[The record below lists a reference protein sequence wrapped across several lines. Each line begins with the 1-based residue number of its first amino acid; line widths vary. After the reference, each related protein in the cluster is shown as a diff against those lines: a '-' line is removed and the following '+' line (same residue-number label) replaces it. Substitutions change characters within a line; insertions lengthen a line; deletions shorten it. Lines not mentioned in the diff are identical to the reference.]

1 MRQETGLILKQQPL
15 TLVDVLEL
23 QAELLCDKPVMTF
36 VRNAE
41 EAAGLSPAQVL
52 TYNGLREQATSI
64 AAALQS
70 VASPGERILILL
82 PPGPDYLASFFGCL
96 YAGMIAVPAYPP
108 SPMLSSKRIHAI
120 TRDSKPSV
128 VLSTT
133 FVREA
138 CEVAVQEGGMQG
150 PVIAV
155 DQLPLEKSDIYRGN
169 ANTVAFLQYTSG
181 STGEPHGVIV
191 SHGNLI
197 ANIAALK
204 RHLHIGQGDR
214 QASWLPPYHDMG
226 LIQGLLQPVVD
237 GLDVVAMTPATFLR
251 NPFSW
256 LRCFDTFKATYGGAP
271 NFAYAL
277 CVERVKKE
285 PLEADLSS
293 WRVAFCGAEPIRRRT
308 LEDFE
313 AVFAANGLRSRITMP
328 GYGLA
333 EATLVVTTRELGSA
347 LDVARLAPDGSHYEW
362 EAGAGSVRTEDNG
375 TVVAVGTPV
384 ELTDI
389 RIVDPSTRTEV
400 ADGQVGEIWVSGPT
414 VAQGYW
420 KNDEATETV
429 FRAHLATSDGKKSY
443 LRTGDLGFHLNG
455 QLFVAGRIKDM
466 LILRGQNI
474 YPQDIEKTVEAID
487 KRFSENRV
495 VAAGLPGMESD
506 DVIVVIGCRT
516 QISEAEVT
524 KLGGLVREG
533 VAAEH
538 GISISDVVF
547 TGRGQILLTSSGK
560 LRRSATRDAYL
571 AGNLK
576 LYGVSRIPCAPL
588 SCVPDVD
595 DDNLLGL
602 IVRAFASVLPSKTA
616 DADTNFYATGGDS
629 LCLVELTMIL
639 EDEHGIT
646 MEPALVSSHP
656 TPRALAKILNLQ
668 SATPCQS
675 DAVLLRQMRL
685 ALRSPIESAVDE
697 NDAAQL
703 SPVQRRWA
711 SNYLVDRDRT
721 WGNISWSIQLPFGL
735 TETTLDRA
743 ARSVWRRYEALRTR
757 FPGAGPDVQQIL
769 SDDDNFMIRKVLIEN
784 SGQEKMASAIAHFS
798 HVDAQLTFDLENGPL
813 TRLILVTDGA
823 QASTIVATTHHM
835 VADGWS
841 LSVLDRELRAECARL
856 SGLAAASYERSPT
869 VGYRN
874 YSAWYRN
881 LERSGALKASRLYWR
896 SELDGAPMISPTP
909 ASALTSNHFAG
920 TSVRLRLDSE
930 TKAGMDRLTEAGIA
944 NSATIVMSA
953 FFSALHR
960 ELDADDLIVGTPLAG
975 RDRSDLRDEIGMFI
989 NNVPIRL
996 KGSDLTSLNTAV
1008 PAVKAKLL
1016 RAVTHQRWQLDRMAE
1031 DTNWCGDAAIDFP
1044 FTNIFFSD
1052 MSGLKGAPLPG
1063 NQAVISPLSVEVR
1076 YHMMLYSIRYPDA
1089 HVLDLRF
1096 RDQIYSPCTA
1106 ESLLN
1111 AVVNG
1116 VRKIVV
1122 TSR

>member
-1 MRQETGLILKQQPL
+1 MIIKQQPL

-23 QAELLCDKPVMTF
+23 RAGRLSDRPIMTF
-36 VRNAE
+36 VRKAE

-52 TYNGLREQATSI
+52 TYNGLREKATSI

-70 VASPGERILILL
+70 VASPGNRILILL

-108 SPMLSSKRIHAI
+108 GPMLSSMRIHAI

-128 VLSTT
+128 ALCTT
-133 FVREA
+133 FLREA
-138 CEVAVQEGGMQG
+138 CEVAVLEGGMQG

-155 DQLPLEKSDIYRGN
+155 DQLPMAESAIYRGN

-181 STGEPHGVIV
+181 STGEPRGVIV
-191 SHGNLI
+191 SHGNLLS
-197 ANIAALK
+197 NIAALK
-204 RHLHIGQGDR
+204 SYMHIGQGDR
-214 QASWLPPYHDMG
+214 QVSWLPPYHDMG

-251 NPFSW
+251 DPLSW

-285 PLEADLSS
+285 PFGADLSS

-313 AVFAANGLRSRITMP
+313 AAFAANDLRSRIIMP

-333 EATLVVTTRELGSA
+333 EATLVVTMRELGSA
-347 LDVARLAPDGSHYEW
+347 LDVARLAPGDSHYEW
-362 EAGAGSVRTEDNG
+362 EAGVGSGCTEDNG
-375 TVVAVGTPV
+375 AVVAVGAPF

-389 RIVDPSTRTEV
+389 RIVDPSTRIEV

-420 KNDEATETV
+420 QNDEATETV
-429 FRAHLATSDGKKSY
+429 FRAQLATPTGKKSY
-443 LRTGDLGFHLNG
+443 LRTGDLGFRLND

-495 VAAGLPGMESD
+495 VAAGLPGPEGD

-516 QISEAEVT
+516 QITEAEVS
-524 KLGGLVREG
+524 KLGDLVRER

-538 GISISDVVF
+538 GISISDVIF
-547 TGRGQILLTSSGK
+547 TGRGQIFRTSSGK
-560 LRRSATRDAYL
+560 LCRGATRDAYL

-576 LYGVSRIPCAPL
+576 LYGVNRIPCGSSP
-588 SCVPDVD
+588 SFHEVD
-595 DDNLLGL
+595 DDSLLGL

-616 DADTNFYATGGDS
+616 NADTNFYATGGDS
-629 LCLVELTMIL
+629 LCLVELTAIL
-639 EDEHGIT
+639 EDEHDIT

-656 TPRALAKILNLQ
+656 TPRALAKILKLQ
-668 SATPCQS
+668 SGVPSPS
-675 DAVLLRQMRL
+675 DAVLLRQMQL
-685 ALRSPIESAVDE
+685 ALRSPIGIAVDE
-697 NDAAQL
+697 NDASLL

-711 SNYLVDRDRT
+711 SNYLVDRDRS
-721 WGNISWSIQLPFGL
+721 WGNISWSIQLPFSL
-735 TETTLDRA
+735 TETTLVRA
-743 ARSVWRRYEALRTR
+743 ARSVWGRYEALRTR
-757 FPGAGPDVQQIL
+757 FPGKGTDVRQIL
-769 SDDDNFMIRKVLIEN
+769 SDDDNFMIRKILVEN
-784 SGQEKMASAIAHFS
+784 NGQEKMASAIARIAHD
-798 HVDAQLTFDLENGPL
+798 DAQFTFDLENGPL

-823 QASTIVATTHHM
+823 QASAIVATTHHM

-856 SGLAAASYERSPT
+856 SGRADANYERSPI

-874 YSAWYRN
+874 YSAWYRG

-896 SELDGAPMISPTP
+896 SELDGAQMISPTP
-909 ASALTSNHFAG
+909 SSALTSNHFVG

-953 FFSALHR
+953 FFSALHD
-960 ELDADDLIVGTPLAG
+960 ELNTDDLIIGTPLAG

-1031 DTNWCGDAAIDFP
+1031 DTNWCGDASIDFP

-1052 MSGLKGAPLPG
+1052 MSGIKGAPLPG
-1063 NQAVISPLSVEVR
+1063 NQAVISPLSVDVR

-1096 RDQIYSPCTA
+1096 RDQIYSQCTA

-1116 VRKIVV
+1116 VRKIVI
-1122 TSR
+1122 TRS